1 MKIGTALSSDSSKIS
16 QHASLSTNT
25 KNCYTDYRTAGL
37 WKSQSTNSSTST
49 VYSTFCSISI
59 IKRRLKIKQH
69 DKRYMKL
76 ISHVVQSRYHS
87 PWLMCTSPHDIIC
100 NQDAHYSEVT
110 GFYNEIPFPDY
121 CNISICFVSLTS

>member
-69 DKRYMKL
+69 
-76 ISHVVQSRYHS
+76 
-87 PWLMCTSPHDIIC
+87 
-100 NQDAHYSEVT
+100 
-110 GFYNEIPFPDY
+110 
-121 CNISICFVSLTS
+121 